1 MKRAFLSCLILTLGC
16 LIATE
21 SRVQAAGQPDQGQ
34 LENQTP
40 DQQQLETG
48 VEVIAKGK
56 VLQIIK
62 NEKAIDPLSKETVF
76 NQTLRVLVT
85 AGKYKGRQ
93 FVTVNYQT
101 NNPVFNIKVAK
112 GDRVVLSLQL
122 SKEGGEVLS
131 ANIADRLRE
140 PYLTFLGA
148 LFVVLL
154 LAIGWRQGLKS
165 IAALLMTLVLVWGV
179 LLPGFLRGYSPV
191 PLTIG
196 VAAVAVT
203 ITMMVIAGFTL
214 KSLAAILGTIGGVA
228 VAGILALLVGR
239 GAHLTGFGVESSAM
253 LLYIPQNIKL
263 DIQGLLFSGIIVG
276 ALGATMDVA
285 ISVASAIGE
294 VKKANPKL
302 TTKDL
307 IAAGMNVGRDMM
319 GTMTNTL
326 ILAYTGSSV
335 QLILIFMAYRESLV
349 KVINLDMIASE
360 VVRSL
365 TGSIGMVTVVPV
377 TALVAGL
384 LFGRKSQVS

>member
-1 MKRAFLSCLILTLGC
+1 M
-16 LIATE
+16 
-21 SRVQAAGQPDQGQ
+21 
-34 LENQTP
+34 ENQTP
-40 DQQQLETG
+40 DQQQAEAGT
-48 VEVIAKGK
+48 EIIAKGK

-62 NEKAIDPLSKETVF
+62 TEKATDPLSKETVF
-76 NQTLRVLVT
+76 NQTLRVVVT
-85 AGKYKGRQ
+85 AGKYQGRQ

-112 GDRVVLSLQL
+112 GDQVVLSLQL
-122 SKEGGEVLS
+122 SQDGEVLA

-196 VAAVAVT
+196 IAAAAAT
-203 ITMMVIAGFTL
+203 LTMVVIAGFTL

-228 VAGILALLVGR
+228 VAGTLALVVGH

-302 TTKDL
+302 TTKNL
-307 IAAGMNVGRDMM
+307 ITAGMNVGRDMM

-384 LFGRKSQVS
+384 LFGRNSRR